1 MARYAAH
8 VLQLGP
14 PSARL
19 KGTNP
24 KSKNEI
30 PSPNVSASKTAKNR
44 KNGSC
49 PAVGAML
56 PSAGGQIMGPVRK
69 AGIANTKVTNRTLTQ
84 VFTMLL
90 LLFRLSVLLVPIE
103 VWQPEWSGTSPKW
116 TIFVC
121 QVAITGRELRRT
133 P

>member
-19 KGTNP
+19 KGTKP

-30 PSPNVSASKTAKNR
+30 PSPNVSDSKTARNR

-69 AGIANTKVTNRTLTQ
+69 AGIANTKVTNRTLNAWCELSSPSQQ
-84 VFTMLL
+84 VGEGQARTAELIVEPHAHMMLKL
-90 LLFRLSVLLVPIE
+90 L
-103 VWQPEWSGTSPKW
+103 
-116 TIFVC
+116 
-121 QVAITGRELRRT
+121 TGSATGLA
-133 P
+133 PVS